1 MEFETYADVID
12 AYNANDMGYSSLTD
26 YIKGQNIKIK
36 EIEMEPLADLQR
48 SLFENKADG
57 GSVGIEVLFKPKR
70 KNFFMGGPA
79 LEGQALSI
87 YNSMKD
93 YGATDQ
99 AIADAL
105 AARGLYTPGDSGSTP
120 TPPEGIIGAQLN
132 QGGRDDNRTGFGKFG
147 NLDPTTERTFVKD
160 VYTIDKNAA
169 PGAPMTGSF
178 KPTEVTGYLN
188 VNTGNYQTL
197 EGKNINH
204 AGLNV
209 KPAFALALD
218 ALGLGEPE
226 NLTGLPYKEGYIAGT
241 FTGKNPL
248 DFFKKQQATIADIN
262 AMNKKA
268 VDDLRAKQAAEKAA
282 KEAAIAAEMA
292 RYNIT
297 SGSDFGGGTPGGGG
311 GNVTTKGGDTYGGA
325 AYGYNEAAEKTDY
338 YRDGGLATMFTRR
351 R

>member
-1 MEFETYADVID
+1 MTSEEYGQYIDDFELGADV
-12 AYNANDMGYSSLTD
+12 MPGESLTD
-26 YIKGQNIKIK
+26 YI
-36 EIEMEPLADLQR
+36 ERRRRE
-48 SLFENKADG
+48 FESKADG
-57 GSVGIEVLFKPKR
+57 GAIGIEVLFTDKKPRQKL
-70 KNFFMGGPA
+70 FMGGPA
-79 LEGQALSI
+79 LEGQALAI
-87 YNSMKD
+87 YNSMNA
-93 YGATDQ
+93 YGFSDQ
-99 AIADAL
+99 AIANAL
-105 AARGLYTPGDSGSTP
+105 QEQGLYTPADSGSTQ
-120 TPPEGIIGAQLN
+120 PEQVTGIIN
-132 QGGRDDNRTGFGKFG
+132 QQIQTGGGRDDNQTGFGKFG

-178 KPTEVTGYLN
+178 KPTEVTGYKN
-188 VNTGNYQTL
+188 VNTGIYQTL

-204 AGLNV
+204 GGIQI
-209 KPAFALALD
+209 KPAFAAVLEK
-218 ALGLGEPE
+218 LGVGPIDETQF
-226 NLTGLPYKEGYIAGT
+226 TGLPYREGYIAGT

-268 VDDLRAKQAAEKAA
+268 YDDLQAKLAAEKAA

-311 GNVTTKGGDTYGGA
+311 GNVTTKGGDVYGGA

-338 YRDGGLATMFTRR
+338 YKDGGLATMFKPRR